1 MSEAP
6 VTEANV
12 EETVEAKPPWE
23 RDGETFDPERAWK
36 LVQNLKAEL
45 AAVKAKQAEVPEP
58 TAAEEPAP
66 EPEAKPSEAETSSE
80 AQDDSAAQ
88 IASLQAE
95 LAAVKAKQ
103 AEVPE
108 PTAAEEPAPE
118 PEAKPSEAETSS
130 EAQDDSAAQIA
141 SLQAELAA
149 VKALAAV
156 GLSQDFA
163 PFVPGA
169 TSEEIEANLA
179 TLQKLISDA
188 ANEKTEAVLA
198 AAPKSRGMAPNPA
211 QHAAPA
217 RDAYEEAAE
226 IIFG

>member
-6 VTEANV
+6 VTEVKV
-12 EETVEAKPPWE
+12 EEHAEATPPWE

-45 AAVKAKQAEVPEP
+45 AAVKAKQAEAPEP
-58 TAAEEPAP
+58 AAEEPAP
-66 EPEAKPSEAETSSE
+66 EPEAKPTEAETPE
-80 AQDDSAAQ
+80 PQDDSAAQ

-95 LAAVKAKQ
+95 LAR
-103 AEVPE
+103 
-108 PTAAEEPAPE
+108 
-118 PEAKPSEAETSS
+118 
-130 EAQDDSAAQIA
+130 
-141 SLQAELAA
+141 

-198 AAPKSRGMAPNPA
+198 TAPKSRGMAPNPA

>member
-1 MSEAP
+1 MSEALTAEAK
-6 VTEANV
+6 VEEHTEA
-12 EETVEAKPPWE
+12 TPPWE
-23 RDGETFDPERAWK
+23 RDGEAFDPERAWK

-45 AAVKAKQAEVPEP
+45 ATVKAKQAEAPEP
-58 TAAEEPAP
+58 ATAEEPAP
-66 EPEAKPSEAETSSE
+66 EPEAEPAGAETSES
-80 AQDDSAAQ
+80 QDDSAAQ

-95 LAAVKAKQ
+95 LAR
-103 AEVPE
+103 
-108 PTAAEEPAPE
+108 
-118 PEAKPSEAETSS
+118 
-130 EAQDDSAAQIA
+130 
-141 SLQAELAA
+141 

-217 RDAYEEAAE
+217 RDIYEEAAE
-226 IIFG
+226 YIFGR

>member
-6 VTEANV
+6 VTEVKV
-12 EETVEAKPPWE
+12 EEHAEATPPWE
-23 RDGETFDPERAWK
+23 RDGETFAPERAWK

-45 AAVKAKQAEVPEP
+45 AAVKAKQAEAPEP
-58 TAAEEPAP
+58 AAEEPEQ
-66 EPEAKPSEAETSSE
+66 EPEAEPSEAEASE
-80 AQDDSAAQ
+80 HQDDSAAQ

-95 LAAVKAKQ
+95 LAR
-103 AEVPE
+103 
-108 PTAAEEPAPE
+108 
-118 PEAKPSEAETSS
+118 
-130 EAQDDSAAQIA
+130 
-141 SLQAELAA
+141 

-169 TSEEIEANLA
+169 TSEEIEKNLA

-188 ANEKTEAVLA
+188 ANEKTEAVLS

-211 QHAAPA
+211 QHAAPT

>member
-6 VTEANV
+6 VAEAKV
-12 EETVEAKPPWE
+12 EETTETTPPWE

-45 AAVKAKQAEVPEP
+45 ASVKAKQAEAPEP
-58 TAAEEPAP
+58 AAAEELEQ
-66 EPEAKPSEAETSSE
+66 EPEDKPVEAENSSE
-80 AQDDSAAQ
+80 SQDDSAAQ
-88 IASLQAE
+88 IASLQTE
-95 LAAVKAKQ
+95 LAR
-103 AEVPE
+103 
-108 PTAAEEPAPE
+108 
-118 PEAKPSEAETSS
+118 
-130 EAQDDSAAQIA
+130 
-141 SLQAELAA
+141 

-169 TSEEIEANLA
+169 TSEEIA

>member
-1 MSEAP
+1 MSEVP
-6 VTEANV
+6 VTEAKV
-12 EETVEAKPPWE
+12 EETTETMPPWE

-45 AAVKAKQAEVPEP
+45 SAVKAKQAEAPEP
-58 TAAEEPAP
+58 AATEEPAQ
-66 EPEAKPSEAETSSE
+66 EPEAKPAEAEAPES
-80 AQDDSAAQ
+80 QDDSAAQ

-95 LAAVKAKQ
+95 LAR
-103 AEVPE
+103 
-108 PTAAEEPAPE
+108 
-118 PEAKPSEAETSS
+118 
-130 EAQDDSAAQIA
+130 
-141 SLQAELAA
+141 

-169 TSEEIEANLA
+169 TSEEIETNLA

-217 RDAYEEAAE
+217 RDAYDEAAE

>member
-1 MSEAP
+1 MSEVP
-6 VTEANV
+6 VTEAKV
-12 EETVEAKPPWE
+12 EETTETMPPWE

-45 AAVKAKQAEVPEP
+45 SAVKAKQAEAPEP
-58 TAAEEPAP
+58 AATEEPAQ
-66 EPEAKPSEAETSSE
+66 EPEAKPAEAEAPES
-80 AQDDSAAQ
+80 QDDSAAQ

-95 LAAVKAKQ
+95 LAR
-103 AEVPE
+103 
-108 PTAAEEPAPE
+108 
-118 PEAKPSEAETSS
+118 
-130 EAQDDSAAQIA
+130 
-141 SLQAELAA
+141 

-169 TSEEIEANLA
+169 TSEEIETNLA

>member
-6 VTEANV
+6 VTEVKV
-12 EETVEAKPPWE
+12 EEHAEATPPWE

-45 AAVKAKQAEVPEP
+45 AAVKAKQAEAPEP
-58 TAAEEPAP
+58 TAAEEPEQ
-66 EPEAKPSEAETSSE
+66 EPEVEPSEAEASE
-80 AQDDSAAQ
+80 HQDDSAAQ

-95 LAAVKAKQ
+95 LAR
-103 AEVPE
+103 
-108 PTAAEEPAPE
+108 
-118 PEAKPSEAETSS
+118 
-130 EAQDDSAAQIA
+130 
-141 SLQAELAA
+141 

-156 GLSQDFA
+156 GLPQDFA

>member
-6 VTEANV
+6 VTEAKV
-12 EETVEAKPPWE
+12 EETTETTPPWE

-45 AAVKAKQAEVPEP
+45 AAVKAKQAEAPEP
-58 TAAEEPAP
+58 AAAEEPAQ
-66 EPEAKPSEAETSSE
+66 EPEAKPAEAET
-80 AQDDSAAQ
+80 AAPQDDSAAQ

-95 LAAVKAKQ
+95 LAR
-103 AEVPE
+103 
-108 PTAAEEPAPE
+108 
-118 PEAKPSEAETSS
+118 
-130 EAQDDSAAQIA
+130 
-141 SLQAELAA
+141 

-163 PFVPGA
+163 PFVPGE

>member
-6 VTEANV
+6 VTEVKV
-12 EETVEAKPPWE
+12 EEHAEATPPWE

-45 AAVKAKQAEVPEP
+45 AAVKAKQAEAPEP
-58 TAAEEPAP
+58 AATEEPAP
-66 EPEAKPSEAETSSE
+66 EPEAEPSEAEASE
-80 AQDDSAAQ
+80 HQDDPAAQ

-95 LAAVKAKQ
+95 LAR
-103 AEVPE
+103 
-108 PTAAEEPAPE
+108 
-118 PEAKPSEAETSS
+118 
-130 EAQDDSAAQIA
+130 
-141 SLQAELAA
+141 

-169 TSEEIEANLA
+169 TSEEIEKNLA

-211 QHAAPA
+211 QHAAPT
-217 RDAYEEAAE
+217 RDAYEEAAAV
-226 IIFG
+226 IFG

>member
-1 MSEAP
+1 MSEAL
-6 VTEANV
+6 TAEAKV
-12 EETVEAKPPWE
+12 EETTETMPPWE

-45 AAVKAKQAEVPEP
+45 ARVKAKQAEAPEP
-58 TAAEEPAP
+58 AATEEPAQ
-66 EPEAKPSEAETSSE
+66 EPEAKPAEAEAPES
-80 AQDDSAAQ
+80 QNDSAAQ

-95 LAAVKAKQ
+95 LAR
-103 AEVPE
+103 
-108 PTAAEEPAPE
+108 
-118 PEAKPSEAETSS
+118 
-130 EAQDDSAAQIA
+130 
-141 SLQAELAA
+141 

-169 TSEEIEANLA
+169 TSEEIETNLA

-198 AAPKSRGMAPNPA
+198 AAPKSRGLAPNPA

>member
-1 MSEAP
+1 MSEVPTA
-6 VTEANV
+6 EAKV
-12 EETVEAKPPWE
+12 EETVEANPPWE

-45 AAVKAKQAEVPEP
+45 ATVKAKQVEAPEP
-58 TAAEEPAP
+58 AAEEPAQ
-66 EPEAKPSEAETSSE
+66 EPETEPTEAETSSA
-80 AQDDSAAQ
+80 AQDDSVAQ

-95 LAAVKAKQ
+95 LAR
-103 AEVPE
+103 
-108 PTAAEEPAPE
+108 
-118 PEAKPSEAETSS
+118 
-130 EAQDDSAAQIA
+130 
-141 SLQAELAA
+141 

-169 TSEEIEANLA
+169 TSEEIEKNLA

-217 RDAYEEAAE
+217 RDVYEEAAE
-226 IIFG
+226 YIFGR

>member
-1 MSEAP
+1 MSEAS
-6 VTEANV
+6 VIEAKVEEHTEA
-12 EETVEAKPPWE
+12 TPPWE

-45 AAVKAKQAEVPEP
+45 AAVKAKQAEAPEP
-58 TAAEEPAP
+58 AAAEEPAQ
-66 EPEAKPSEAETSSE
+66 EPEAKPAEAEAPE
-80 AQDDSAAQ
+80 PQNHPAAQ

-95 LAAVKAKQ
+95 LAR
-103 AEVPE
+103 
-108 PTAAEEPAPE
+108 
-118 PEAKPSEAETSS
+118 
-130 EAQDDSAAQIA
+130 
-141 SLQAELAA
+141 

-156 GLSQDFA
+156 GLPQDFA
-163 PFVPGA
+163 PFVPGE
-169 TSEEIEANLA
+169 TSEEIEKNLA

>member
-6 VTEANV
+6 VTEVKV
-12 EETVEAKPPWE
+12 EEHAEATPPWE

-45 AAVKAKQAEVPEP
+45 AAVKAKQAEAPEP
-58 TAAEEPAP
+58 AAAEEPEQ
-66 EPEAKPSEAETSSE
+66 EPEAKPSEAEAPE
-80 AQDDSAAQ
+80 PQNGSAAQ

-95 LAAVKAKQ
+95 LAR
-103 AEVPE
+103 
-108 PTAAEEPAPE
+108 
-118 PEAKPSEAETSS
+118 
-130 EAQDDSAAQIA
+130 
-141 SLQAELAA
+141 

-163 PFVPGA
+163 PFVPGE
-169 TSEEIEANLA
+169 TSEEIETNLA

-198 AAPKSRGMAPNPA
+198 AAPKSRGMSPNPA

>member
-6 VTEANV
+6 VTEAKV
-12 EETVEAKPPWE
+12 EETTETTPPWE
-23 RDGETFDPERAWK
+23 RDGEPFDPERAWK

-45 AAVKAKQAEVPEP
+45 AAVKAKQAEAPEP
-58 TAAEEPAP
+58 AAEEPAP
-66 EPEAKPSEAETSSE
+66 EPEAEPAEAETPE
-80 AQDDSAAQ
+80 PQDDSAAQ

-95 LAAVKAKQ
+95 LAR
-103 AEVPE
+103 
-108 PTAAEEPAPE
+108 
-118 PEAKPSEAETSS
+118 
-130 EAQDDSAAQIA
+130 
-141 SLQAELAA
+141 

-163 PFVPGA
+163 PFVPGE

-217 RDAYEEAAE
+217 RDAYEEAAAV
-226 IIFG
+226 IFG

>member
-1 MSEAP
+1 MSEVPTA
-6 VTEANV
+6 EAKV
-12 EETVEAKPPWE
+12 EETTETTPPWE

-45 AAVKAKQAEVPEP
+45 ASVKAKQAE
-58 TAAEEPAP
+58 AP
-66 EPEAKPSEAETSSE
+66 EPVAEESEQESAAEPAEAETSES
-80 AQDDSAAQ
+80 QDDSAAQ

-95 LAAVKAKQ
+95 LAR
-103 AEVPE
+103 
-108 PTAAEEPAPE
+108 
-118 PEAKPSEAETSS
+118 
-130 EAQDDSAAQIA
+130 
-141 SLQAELAA
+141 
-149 VKALAAV
+149 VKALASV

-169 TSEEIEANLA
+169 TSEEIETNLA

-188 ANEKTEAVLA
+188 ANEKTEAVLT

-217 RDAYEEAAE
+217 RDVYEETAE
-226 IIFG
+226 YIFGR

>member
-1 MSEAP
+1 MSE
-6 VTEANV
+6 VLTTEAKV
-12 EETVEAKPPWE
+12 EETTETTPPWE

-45 AAVKAKQAEVPEP
+45 AAVKAKQAEAPEP
-58 TAAEEPAP
+58 TATEEPAQ
-66 EPEAKPSEAETSSE
+66 EPEAKPAEAETPES
-80 AQDDSAAQ
+80 QDDPAAQ

-95 LAAVKAKQ
+95 LAR
-103 AEVPE
+103 
-108 PTAAEEPAPE
+108 
-118 PEAKPSEAETSS
+118 
-130 EAQDDSAAQIA
+130 
-141 SLQAELAA
+141 
-149 VKALAAV
+149 VKALASV
-156 GLSQDFA
+156 GLSQEFA
-163 PFVPGA
+163 PFVPGE
-169 TSEEIEANLA
+169 TSEEIETSLA

-211 QHAAPA
+211 QHAAPT

>member
-6 VTEANV
+6 VIEAKV

-45 AAVKAKQAEVPEP
+45 ASVKAKQAEAPEP

-66 EPEAKPSEAETSSE
+66 EPETEPTEAETSES
-80 AQDDSAAQ
+80 QDDSAAQ

-95 LAAVKAKQ
+95 LAR
-103 AEVPE
+103 
-108 PTAAEEPAPE
+108 
-118 PEAKPSEAETSS
+118 
-130 EAQDDSAAQIA
+130 
-141 SLQAELAA
+141 

-163 PFVPGA
+163 PFVPGV
-169 TSEEIEANLA
+169 TSEEIEKNLA
-179 TLQKLISDA
+179 TLQQLISDA

-198 AAPKSRGMAPNPA
+198 AAPKSRGMSPNPA

>member
-1 MSEAP
+1 MSEAL
-6 VTEANV
+6 TAEAKV
-12 EETVEAKPPWE
+12 EETPETTPPWE

-45 AAVKAKQAEVPEP
+45 AAVKAKQAEAPEP

-66 EPEAKPSEAETSSE
+66 EPEDKPAEAEAPES
-80 AQDDSAAQ
+80 QDDSAAQ
-88 IASLQAE
+88 IASLQSE
-95 LAAVKAKQ
+95 LAR
-103 AEVPE
+103 
-108 PTAAEEPAPE
+108 
-118 PEAKPSEAETSS
+118 
-130 EAQDDSAAQIA
+130 
-141 SLQAELAA
+141 

-163 PFVPGA
+163 PFVPGE
-169 TSEEIEANLA
+169 TSEEIEKNLA

-226 IIFG
+226 IIFS

>member
-1 MSEAP
+1 MSEVPTA
-6 VTEANV
+6 EAKV
-12 EETVEAKPPWE
+12 EETTEATPPWE

-45 AAVKAKQAEVPEP
+45 ATVKAKQAEAPEP
-58 TAAEEPAP
+58 TAAEEPAQ
-66 EPEAKPSEAETSSE
+66 EPEAKPAEAETSES
-80 AQDDSAAQ
+80 QDDSAAQ

-95 LAAVKAKQ
+95 LAR
-103 AEVPE
+103 
-108 PTAAEEPAPE
+108 
-118 PEAKPSEAETSS
+118 
-130 EAQDDSAAQIA
+130 
-141 SLQAELAA
+141 

-169 TSEEIEANLA
+169 TSEEIEKNLA
-179 TLQKLISDA
+179 MLQKLISDA
-188 ANEKTEAVLA
+188 ANEKTEAALA

-217 RDAYEEAAE
+217 RDVYEETAE
-226 IIFG
+226 VVFG

>member
-6 VTEANV
+6 VTEVKV
-12 EETVEAKPPWE
+12 EEHTEATPPWE

-45 AAVKAKQAEVPEP
+45 AAVKAKQAEAPEP
-58 TAAEEPAP
+58 AAAEEPEQ
-66 EPEAKPSEAETSSE
+66 EPEAEPAKAETSE
-80 AQDDSAAQ
+80 PQDDSAAQ

-95 LAAVKAKQ
+95 LAR
-103 AEVPE
+103 
-108 PTAAEEPAPE
+108 
-118 PEAKPSEAETSS
+118 
-130 EAQDDSAAQIA
+130 
-141 SLQAELAA
+141 

-169 TSEEIEANLA
+169 TSEEIEKNLA
-179 TLQKLISDA
+179 TLQKLISEA

>member
-6 VTEANV
+6 VTEVKV
-12 EETVEAKPPWE
+12 EETTKATPPWE

-36 LVQNLKAEL
+36 LVQNLKTEL
-45 AAVKAKQAEVPEP
+45 AAVKAKQAEAPEP
-58 TAAEEPAP
+58 AAAEEPAP
-66 EPEAKPSEAETSSE
+66 EPEDKPTEAEAPE
-80 AQDDSAAQ
+80 PQDDSAAQ

-95 LAAVKAKQ
+95 LAR
-103 AEVPE
+103 
-108 PTAAEEPAPE
+108 
-118 PEAKPSEAETSS
+118 
-130 EAQDDSAAQIA
+130 
-141 SLQAELAA
+141 

>member
-6 VTEANV
+6 VTEVKV
-12 EETVEAKPPWE
+12 EEHAEATPPWE

-45 AAVKAKQAEVPEP
+45 AAVKAKQAEAPEP
-58 TAAEEPAP
+58 TAAEEPEQ
-66 EPEAKPSEAETSSE
+66 EPEVEPSEAEASE
-80 AQDDSAAQ
+80 HQDDSAAQ

-95 LAAVKAKQ
+95 LAR
-103 AEVPE
+103 
-108 PTAAEEPAPE
+108 
-118 PEAKPSEAETSS
+118 
-130 EAQDDSAAQIA
+130 
-141 SLQAELAA
+141 

-169 TSEEIEANLA
+169 TSEEIETNLA

-198 AAPKSRGMAPNPA
+198 AAPKSQGMAPNPA

-217 RDAYEEAAE
+217 RDAYEEVAE

>member
-6 VTEANV
+6 IAEAKV

-23 RDGETFDPERAWK
+23 RDGEAFDPERAWK

-45 AAVKAKQAEVPEP
+45 ATMKAKQAEAPEP
-58 TAAEEPAP
+58 SAAEEPAP
-66 EPEAKPSEAETSSE
+66 EPEAEPTEAEAPE
-80 AQDDSAAQ
+80 PQDDSAAQ

-95 LAAVKAKQ
+95 LAR
-103 AEVPE
+103 
-108 PTAAEEPAPE
+108 
-118 PEAKPSEAETSS
+118 
-130 EAQDDSAAQIA
+130 
-141 SLQAELAA
+141 

-169 TSEEIEANLA
+169 TSEEIEKNLA
-179 TLQKLISDA
+179 TLQKLISEA
-188 ANEKTEAVLA
+188 ANEKTEAVLV

>member
-6 VTEANV
+6 VTEAKV
-12 EETVEAKPPWE
+12 EETTETMPPWE

-45 AAVKAKQAEVPEP
+45 AAVKAKQAEAPEP

-66 EPEAKPSEAETSSE
+66 EPEAKPAEAETPE
-80 AQDDSAAQ
+80 PQEDSAAQ

-95 LAAVKAKQ
+95 LAR
-103 AEVPE
+103 
-108 PTAAEEPAPE
+108 
-118 PEAKPSEAETSS
+118 
-130 EAQDDSAAQIA
+130 
-141 SLQAELAA
+141 

>member
-6 VTEANV
+6 VAEAKV

-45 AAVKAKQAEVPEP
+45 AAVKAKQAEAPEP

-66 EPEAKPSEAETSSE
+66 EPEAEPTEAEAPE
-80 AQDDSAAQ
+80 PQDDSAAQ

-95 LAAVKAKQ
+95 LAR
-103 AEVPE
+103 
-108 PTAAEEPAPE
+108 
-118 PEAKPSEAETSS
+118 
-130 EAQDDSAAQIA
+130 
-141 SLQAELAA
+141 

-169 TSEEIEANLA
+169 TSEEIEKNLA

-217 RDAYEEAAE
+217 RDAYAEAAE

>member
-1 MSEAP
+1 MSEVP
-6 VTEANV
+6 VTEAKV
-12 EETVEAKPPWE
+12 EEHTEATPPWE

-45 AAVKAKQAEVPEP
+45 AAVKAKQTEAPEP
-58 TAAEEPAP
+58 AAAEEPAP
-66 EPEAKPSEAETSSE
+66 EPEAEPTEAEAPE
-80 AQDDSAAQ
+80 PQEDSAAQ

-95 LAAVKAKQ
+95 LAR
-103 AEVPE
+103 
-108 PTAAEEPAPE
+108 
-118 PEAKPSEAETSS
+118 
-130 EAQDDSAAQIA
+130 
-141 SLQAELAA
+141 
-149 VKALAAV
+149 VKALATV

-169 TSEEIEANLA
+169 TSEEIEKNLA

-188 ANEKTEAVLA
+188 ANEKTEAVLT

>member
-6 VTEANV
+6 VTEAKV
-12 EETVEAKPPWE
+12 EETTEAMPPWE

-45 AAVKAKQAEVPEP
+45 ASVKAKQAEAPEP

-66 EPEAKPSEAETSSE
+66 EPEEKPAEAEAPE
-80 AQDDSAAQ
+80 PQDDSAAQ

-95 LAAVKAKQ
+95 LAR
-103 AEVPE
+103 
-108 PTAAEEPAPE
+108 
-118 PEAKPSEAETSS
+118 
-130 EAQDDSAAQIA
+130 
-141 SLQAELAA
+141 
-149 VKALAAV
+149 VKALASV
-156 GLSQDFA
+156 GLSQEFA

-217 RDAYEEAAE
+217 RDAYEEVAE

>member
-1 MSEAP
+1 MSEEPTA
-6 VTEANV
+6 EAKV

-45 AAVKAKQAEVPEP
+45 AAVKAKHAEAPEP

-66 EPEAKPSEAETSSE
+66 EPEAEPAEAETHE
-80 AQDDSAAQ
+80 PQDDSAAQ

-95 LAAVKAKQ
+95 LAR
-103 AEVPE
+103 
-108 PTAAEEPAPE
+108 
-118 PEAKPSEAETSS
+118 
-130 EAQDDSAAQIA
+130 
-141 SLQAELAA
+141 
-149 VKALAAV
+149 VKALASV

-188 ANEKTEAVLA
+188 ANEKTEAVLS

>member
-6 VTEANV
+6 VTEAKV
-12 EETVEAKPPWE
+12 EETTETMPPWE

-45 AAVKAKQAEVPEP
+45 AAVKAKQAEAPEP

-66 EPEAKPSEAETSSE
+66 EPEAEPTEAETPE
-80 AQDDSAAQ
+80 PQEDSAAQ

-95 LAAVKAKQ
+95 LAR
-103 AEVPE
+103 
-108 PTAAEEPAPE
+108 
-118 PEAKPSEAETSS
+118 
-130 EAQDDSAAQIA
+130 
-141 SLQAELAA
+141 
-149 VKALAAV
+149 VKALASV

-169 TSEEIEANLA
+169 TSEEIETNLA
-179 TLQKLISDA
+179 TLQRLISDA

-211 QHAAPA
+211 QHAAPE
-217 RDAYEEAAE
+217 RDAYEAAAE

>member
-1 MSEAP
+1 MTTTEAPLSEA
-6 VTEANV
+6 TAV
-12 EETVEAKPPWE
+12 EESSVEREEPSGVPPWE

-45 AAVKAKQAEVPEP
+45 ARVKAKQTE
-58 TAAEEPAP
+58 AP
-66 EPEAKPSEAETSSE
+66 EPVAEESEQESAAEPAEAETSES
-80 AQDDSAAQ
+80 QDDSAAQ

-95 LAAVKAKQ
+95 LAR
-103 AEVPE
+103 
-108 PTAAEEPAPE
+108 
-118 PEAKPSEAETSS
+118 
-130 EAQDDSAAQIA
+130 
-141 SLQAELAA
+141 
-149 VKALAAV
+149 VKALATV

-188 ANEKTEAVLA
+188 ANEKTEAVLKA
-198 AAPKSRGMAPNPA
+198 DLKSRGMAPNPA

-217 RDAYEEAAE
+217 RDVYEEAAE
-226 IIFG
+226 YIFGR

>member
-6 VTEANV
+6 VTEVKV
-12 EETVEAKPPWE
+12 EEHAEATPPWE

-45 AAVKAKQAEVPEP
+45 AAVKAKQAEAPEP
-58 TAAEEPAP
+58 TAAEEPEQ
-66 EPEAKPSEAETSSE
+66 EPEVEPSEAEASE
-80 AQDDSAAQ
+80 HQDDSAAQ

-95 LAAVKAKQ
+95 LAR
-103 AEVPE
+103 
-108 PTAAEEPAPE
+108 
-118 PEAKPSEAETSS
+118 
-130 EAQDDSAAQIA
+130 
-141 SLQAELAA
+141 

-163 PFVPGA
+163 RFVPGA
-169 TSEEIEANLA
+169 TSEEIETNLA
-179 TLQKLISDA
+179 TLQKLISEA

>member
-6 VTEANV
+6 VIEAKV
-12 EETVEAKPPWE
+12 EETTEATPPWE

-45 AAVKAKQAEVPEP
+45 ATVKAKQAEAPEP
-58 TAAEEPAP
+58 TAAEEPVQ
-66 EPEAKPSEAETSSE
+66 EPEAKPAEAETSES
-80 AQDDSAAQ
+80 QDDSAAQ

-95 LAAVKAKQ
+95 LAR
-103 AEVPE
+103 
-108 PTAAEEPAPE
+108 
-118 PEAKPSEAETSS
+118 
-130 EAQDDSAAQIA
+130 
-141 SLQAELAA
+141 

-169 TSEEIEANLA
+169 TSEEIETNLA

-198 AAPKSRGMAPNPA
+198 AAPKGRGMSPNPA

>member
-1 MSEAP
+1 MSEVPTA
-6 VTEANV
+6 EAKV
-12 EETVEAKPPWE
+12 EETTKATPPWE

-45 AAVKAKQAEVPEP
+45 AAVKAKQAEAPEP

-66 EPEAKPSEAETSSE
+66 EPEAEPTEAEAPE
-80 AQDDSAAQ
+80 PQDDSAAQ

-95 LAAVKAKQ
+95 LAR
-103 AEVPE
+103 
-108 PTAAEEPAPE
+108 
-118 PEAKPSEAETSS
+118 
-130 EAQDDSAAQIA
+130 
-141 SLQAELAA
+141 

-169 TSEEIEANLA
+169 TSEEIETNLA

-217 RDAYEEAAE
+217 RDAYAEAAE

>member
-1 MSEAP
+1 MSKAP
-6 VTEANV
+6 VTEAKV
-12 EETVEAKPPWE
+12 EETAETMPPWE

-45 AAVKAKQAEVPEP
+45 AAVKAKQAEAPEP

-66 EPEAKPSEAETSSE
+66 EPEAEPTEAETPE
-80 AQDDSAAQ
+80 PQDDSAAQ

-95 LAAVKAKQ
+95 LAR
-103 AEVPE
+103 
-108 PTAAEEPAPE
+108 
-118 PEAKPSEAETSS
+118 
-130 EAQDDSAAQIA
+130 
-141 SLQAELAA
+141 
-149 VKALAAV
+149 VKALASV
-156 GLSQDFA
+156 GLSQEFA

>member
-1 MSEAP
+1 MSEVP
-6 VTEANV
+6 VTEAKV
-12 EETVEAKPPWE
+12 EETTETMPPWE

-45 AAVKAKQAEVPEP
+45 SAVKAKQAEAPEP
-58 TAAEEPAP
+58 AATEEPAQ
-66 EPEAKPSEAETSSE
+66 EPEAKPAEAEAPES
-80 AQDDSAAQ
+80 QDDSAAQ

-95 LAAVKAKQ
+95 LAR
-103 AEVPE
+103 
-108 PTAAEEPAPE
+108 
-118 PEAKPSEAETSS
+118 
-130 EAQDDSAAQIA
+130 
-141 SLQAELAA
+141 

-169 TSEEIEANLA
+169 TSEEIETNLA

-198 AAPKSRGMAPNPA
+198 AAPKSRGLAPNPA

>member
-6 VTEANV
+6 ITEAKV
-12 EETVEAKPPWE
+12 EETTETMPPWE

-45 AAVKAKQAEVPEP
+45 AAVKAKQAEAPEP

-66 EPEAKPSEAETSSE
+66 EPEAEPTEAETPE
-80 AQDDSAAQ
+80 PQDDSAAQ

-95 LAAVKAKQ
+95 LAR
-103 AEVPE
+103 
-108 PTAAEEPAPE
+108 
-118 PEAKPSEAETSS
+118 
-130 EAQDDSAAQIA
+130 
-141 SLQAELAA
+141 
-149 VKALAAV
+149 VKALASV
-156 GLSQDFA
+156 GLSQEFA

-198 AAPKSRGMAPNPA
+198 VAPKSRGMAPNPA